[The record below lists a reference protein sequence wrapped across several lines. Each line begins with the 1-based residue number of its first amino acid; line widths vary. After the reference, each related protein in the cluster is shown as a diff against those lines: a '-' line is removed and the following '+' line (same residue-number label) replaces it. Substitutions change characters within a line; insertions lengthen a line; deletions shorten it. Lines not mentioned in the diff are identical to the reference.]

1 MGAVEAQNTTAH
13 EIGHAMGLGHSDRG
27 GDLMDGK
34 LAEKNID
41 ERMICPSN
49 LNRAGLIAG
58 THSYAIPAGG
68 VGRAGLLGTD
78 CRMRAARRGERMAGL
93 SRPTPVEPW

>member
-1 MGAVEAQNTTAH
+1 
-13 EIGHAMGLGHSDRG
+13 
-27 GDLMDGK
+27 MDGK

-58 THSYAIPAGG
+58 THSYAIPAGEWAELDCW
-68 VGRAGLLGTD
+68 GR
-78 CRMRAARRGERMAGL
+78 
-93 SRPTPVEPW
+93 TPG